1 MLMLQSCFGFPRPSP
16 GTSPYGY
23 NNRCFLVALWYMI
36 VSRPSFGCSNQEA
49 FLSSGKNTGVVLV
62 PCHAWK
68 WVPAARF
75 GGCNIPKVCRCHL
88 SQWMSSQ
95 WGLQKLLYHK
105 ISISWTLNLLMNH
118 FSLENYEDSF
128 LVMLLLGFTQC
139 CIQSYFVAAIPVWDP
154 KLRPLHSQ
162 KCKN

>member
-1 MLMLQSCFGFPRPSP
+1 MLILQCCFGFPRRSP
-16 GTSPYGY
+16 GTSTYGY
-23 NNRCFLVALWYMI
+23 NNRCFLVALWCMI

-49 FLSSGKNTGVVLV
+49 FPSSGKNTGVVLV

-95 WGLQKLLYHK
+95 WGLQKLLYRKDQH
-105 ISISWTLNLLMNH
+105 LMNLEPAH
-118 FSLENYEDSF
+118 ESFFFGKLWRFFLSYAFAWLYPVLYPELFCSCYTSLGSQ
-128 LVMLLLGFTQC
+128 TQTPTL
-139 CIQSYFVAAIPVWDP
+139 SKV
-154 KLRPLHSQ
+154 
-162 KCKN
+162 